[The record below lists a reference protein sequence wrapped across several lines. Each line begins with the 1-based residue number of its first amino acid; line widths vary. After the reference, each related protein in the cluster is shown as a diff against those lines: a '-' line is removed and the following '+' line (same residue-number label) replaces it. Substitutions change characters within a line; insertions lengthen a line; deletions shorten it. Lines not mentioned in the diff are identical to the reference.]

1 MYAACN
7 LNRLAVAELVAHIEQ
22 GVTES
27 ATAESRQP
35 YDLLVAADVFV
46 YIGNLQP
53 VMQAAAQRSMGG

>member
-1 MYAACN
+1 M
-7 LNRLAVAELVAHIEQ
+7 AELVAHIEQ